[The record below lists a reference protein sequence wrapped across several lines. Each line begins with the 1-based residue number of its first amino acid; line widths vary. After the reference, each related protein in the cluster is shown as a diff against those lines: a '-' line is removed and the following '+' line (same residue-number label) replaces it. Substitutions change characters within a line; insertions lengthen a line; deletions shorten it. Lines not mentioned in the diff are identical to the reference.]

1 MRHRI
6 ISSFIIVIFL
16 LSPGCLSTD
25 NSTELDS
32 NDSDIELTVWHS
44 FAAESK
50 EQATFE
56 SRIEVFMASNPGVE
70 VKISAI
76 PYPEADQQFMIAAQ
90 GEKLQILYVFPPIN

>member
-1 MRHRI
+1 MRRRI

-25 NSTELDS
+25 ESTELDS

-56 SRIEVFMASNPGVE
+56 SRIYG
-70 VKISAI
+70 
-76 PYPEADQQFMIAAQ
+76 
-90 GEKLQILYVFPPIN
+90 L